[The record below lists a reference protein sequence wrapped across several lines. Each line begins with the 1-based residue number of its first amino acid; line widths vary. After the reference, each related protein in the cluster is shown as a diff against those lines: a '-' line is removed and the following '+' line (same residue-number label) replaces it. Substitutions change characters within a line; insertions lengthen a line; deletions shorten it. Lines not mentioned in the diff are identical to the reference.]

1 MATLVLIT
9 SSSLYLYISYSQNYE
24 IKQELELHAKK
35 LLKERYK
42 LPKKLK
48 LQKKILKNA
57 SNIQASIEYA
67 PYINYESRYY
77 RIIKKGKRFFM
88 QGFFPYNFRSQKYLI
103 LTKDITRQIQF
114 KNKLYRAVIIVNILS
129 LIIIIIYAF
138 IISKML
144 LRPIKYVSFKLAKM
158 NEHKLSKIDLK
169 TLPYEFIPLG
179 ESINNLIKRIE
190 NFLYYKKE
198 LFIGA
203 AHELKTPLAVMKTKT
218 QVALLKK
225 NKTIESL
232 EEALKQS
239 VQSIN
244 NLNNTIKSI
253 LAFGRAE
260 GAQFE
265 EAKEIDLIAF
275 IQEMLEE
282 FEILALKEEKYIIK
296 RLKPKKLIL
305 QIQPSLFRQILQ
317 NFLQNALRFTPKN
330 NIICV
335 SSFLCEEHL
344 VIRIK
349 DSGPGLPQNFDL
361 FAPFKKSQNSKG
373 IGLGLFLA
381 KIAADSIGASISLKN
396 KKKQN
401 GAVATIIL
409 PIKKYKI
416 ASFGK
421 KRK

>member
-9 SSSLYLYISYSQNYE
+9 SSSLYLYISYTSNYE
-24 IKQELELHAKK
+24 IKQELEHHAKN

-48 LQKKILKNA
+48 LQKKLLKNA
-57 SNIQASIEYA
+57 SNIKASIEYA
-67 PYINYESRYY
+67 PYVNYESRYY
-77 RIIKKGKRFFM
+77 RIIKKGKHFFM
-88 QGFFPYNFRSQKYLI
+88 QGFFPYNFRSQTYLI

-114 KNKLYRAVIIVNILS
+114 KNKLYKAVIIVNILS
-129 LIIIIIYAF
+129 LIIIILYAF

-158 NEHKLSKIDLK
+158 NEQKLSKIDLK
-169 TLPYEFIPLG
+169 TLPYEFVPLG

-203 AHELKTPLAVMKTKT
+203 AHELKTPLAVMKTKA

-225 NKTIESL
+225 NKSINSL
-232 EEALKQS
+232 EDALRQIIQS
-239 VQSIN
+239 TN
-244 NLNNTIKSI
+244 TLNNTIESI

-265 EAKEIDLIAF
+265 EAREIDLIAF
-275 IQEMLEE
+275 INTMLDE
-282 FEILALKEEKYIIK
+282 FEIIALKEEKYII
-296 RLKPKKLIL
+296 RNLRPKKLQL
-305 QIQPSLFRQILQ
+305 SLQPSLFRQIMQ

-335 SSFLCEEHL
+335 SSFLCKDNL
-344 VIRIK
+344 IIKIK
-349 DSGPGLPQNFDL
+349 DNGPGLPQNFDL
-361 FAPFKKSQNSKG
+361 CAPFKKSQNSKG

-381 KIAADSIGASISLKN
+381 KIAADSIGAEISLQN
-396 KKKQN
+396 KKRQN
-401 GAVATIIL
+401 GAIATIFL
-409 PIKKYKI
+409 PLKKYTI